1 MRDRYF
7 VEDEFCGCRSADT
20 ELVIVFAELKAF
32 ISFFYDK
39 SADTFSTGNVGI
51 CSKYNIGV
59 SLRCIGNEY
68 L

>member
-7 VEDEFCGCRSADT
+7 VEDELRSCGSTDT
-20 ELVIVFAELKAF
+20 ELVVVFAELKAF

-39 SADTFSTGNVGI
+39 GANTFGTGNVGI
-51 CSKYNIGV
+51 RCKYNIGV
-59 SLRCIGNEY
+59 SLRRICNEY